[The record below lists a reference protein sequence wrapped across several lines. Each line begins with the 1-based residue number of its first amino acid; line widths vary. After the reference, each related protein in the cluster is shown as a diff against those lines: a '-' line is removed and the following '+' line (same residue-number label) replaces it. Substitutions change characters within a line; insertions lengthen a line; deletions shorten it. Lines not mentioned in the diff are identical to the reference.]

1 MAIEGQAATILLPL
15 QPNTGYSGNPG
26 TRINEDAY
34 YTHDQLTDRGW
45 TGKWIKRFSAD
56 KIVRY
61 AGAICFCRFCDRL
74 KIQEIE
80 CSQEWQAYR
89 QAMDAETV
97 EEDAKD
103 SVRNGCGG
111 DE

>member
-1 MAIEGQAATILLPL
+1 MAIEGQGENILRPL
-15 QPNTGYSGNPG
+15 QPSTRYSGNPR
-26 TRINEDAY
+26 TRINEAAY
-34 YTHDQLTDRGW
+34 YTRDQLTDRGW
-45 TGKWIKRFSAD
+45 TGKWIKRLSAD

-61 AGAICFCRFCDRL
+61 AGTICFCRFWDRL

-89 QAMDAETV
+89 RAMDAGTF
-97 EEDAKD
+97 EERAK
-103 SVRNGCGG
+103 VRARNGFDG